1 VSNSS
6 PTYLISL
13 ELRDLLVQKLG
24 NLQRENVA
32 LQRSLQEQQ
41 TKTTAQTQ
49 DLFLE
54 LLEVADVLEALLD
67 YLENNPRPSREF
79 IARLPKSISVVNRK
93 FLSVLGKRQLLPI
106 ELQEG
111 VEADFNLCRVIDRE
125 ERIDIPDQTIT
136 KIVRRGFY
144 WGQKV
149 LRPTEVI
156 TAQRPIK
163 FIISKE
169 PTEVITA
176 QSEPPPIPL
185 PELFSEGITACQE
198 GRYPKAIK
206 YLEDYCQGC
215 KERNSPNYVQAQM
228 WLIKAY
234 RMSGHLPRAIAILRL
249 LTNHFHPQVNTWA
262 NNILTMLS
270 QEISPV

>member
-1 VSNSS
+1 MSNSS

-106 ELQEG
+106 
-111 VEADFNLCRVIDRE
+111 
-125 ERIDIPDQTIT
+125 
-136 KIVRRGFY
+136 
-144 WGQKV
+144 
-149 LRPTEVI
+149 
-156 TAQRPIK
+156 
-163 FIISKE
+163 
-169 PTEVITA
+169 
-176 QSEPPPIPL
+176 
-185 PELFSEGITACQE
+185 
-198 GRYPKAIK
+198 
-206 YLEDYCQGC
+206 
-215 KERNSPNYVQAQM
+215 
-228 WLIKAY
+228 
-234 RMSGHLPRAIAILRL
+234 
-249 LTNHFHPQVNTWA
+249 
-262 NNILTMLS
+262 
-270 QEISPV
+270 